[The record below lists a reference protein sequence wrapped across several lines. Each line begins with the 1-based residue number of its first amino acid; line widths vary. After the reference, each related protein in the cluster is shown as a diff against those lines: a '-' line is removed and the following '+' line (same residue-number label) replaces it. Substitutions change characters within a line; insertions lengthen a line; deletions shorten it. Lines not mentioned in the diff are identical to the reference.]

1 MSKER
6 KEDGKGS
13 LHSSGVRT
21 FPHQC
26 RARFRRTR
34 NSSGAPVELELAR
47 DAGRAGLDDA
57 VRSSFGICSS
67 PSVTPPAS
75 TSSAALP
82 ASSSSCL
89 TIRAR
94 LREAF
99 GVTSPSGLDLA
110 DREPTE
116 ADDRALARC
125 LLRDALRGWLMCAN
139 DAERLLPGA
148 SASAS
153 DLPSSQPGDSAS
165 TSALLLL
172 LLVRYAGRGCGRW
185 GAGSCG
191 GGATS
196 SPDCSPDSSSL
207 VANSLGLPGLPRGLD
222 AAPES
227 AVKDIQS

>member
-1 MSKER
+1 M
-6 KEDGKGS
+6 
-13 LHSSGVRT
+13 
-21 FPHQC
+21 
-26 RARFRRTR
+26 
-34 NSSGAPVELELAR
+34 ELELAR

-57 VRSSFGICSS
+57 VRSSFGVCSS

-89 TIRAR
+89 TILAR

-153 DLPSSQPGDSAS
+153 NLPSSPADSAS

-207 VANSLGLPGLPRGLD
+207 VANSLGLPGLPRDLD

-227 AVKDIQS
+227 AVKHIQS

>member
-6 KEDGKGS
+6 KKDGKVS
-13 LHSSGVRT
+13 LAHSSGVRT
-21 FPHQC
+21 FPHQR

-34 NSSGAPVELELAR
+34 NSSGTPVELAR

-57 VRSSFGICSS
+57 VRSSFGMCSS

-82 ASSSSCL
+82 SSSSCL

-99 GVTSPSGLDLA
+99 GVTSPSGLDLP
-110 DREPTE
+110 DRETTE
-116 ADDRALARC
+116 ADDRALAR

-139 DAERLLPGA
+139 DAERLLPGG
-148 SASAS
+148 SAS
-153 DLPSSQPGDSAS
+153 DLPSSLADSAS

-191 GGATS
+191 ATS
-196 SPDCSPDSSSL
+196 SPDCSPNSSSL
-207 VANSLGLPGLPRGLD
+207 VANSLGFPGLPRGLD
-222 AAPES
+222 AAPLVLDMILVRRLS
-227 AVKDIQS
+227 YDR

>member
-1 MSKER
+1 
-6 KEDGKGS
+6 
-13 LHSSGVRT
+13 
-21 FPHQC
+21 
-26 RARFRRTR
+26 
-34 NSSGAPVELELAR
+34 VELELAR

-57 VRSSFGICSS
+57 VRSAFGICSS

-82 ASSSSCL
+82 ASFSSCL

-99 GVTSPSGLDLA
+99 GVTSPSGLDLP

-153 DLPSSQPGDSAS
+153 DLPSSPPDSAS

-185 GAGSCG
+185 GAGSC
-191 GGATS
+191 GATS

-227 AVKDIQS
+227 AVKHIQS